1 MRQRSALVLC
11 VFLGACGG
19 DAGGP
24 RPVTIGARVT
34 DENDVEEAKLCIRL
48 PVLLGSRVKEQR
60 DVPAGFRI
68 EMSAARDWVEV
79 RFPGA
84 DAEVLRGNES
94 ALDGGYSAE
103 TPITDEA
110 GGLHTGYAFTGCAL
124 EPDETE

>member
-1 MRQRSALVLC
+1 VTRITLVFC
-11 VFLGACGG
+11 VCLAACGS

-34 DENDVEEAKLCIRL
+34 DESDVDEAKLCIRL
-48 PVLLGSRVKEQR
+48 PVLLGSRVKEVR
-60 DVPAGFRI
+60 EVPSGFQI

-84 DAEVLRGNES
+84 DADVLRGGEA
-94 ALDGGYSAE
+94 ALEGGYSAQ
-103 TPITDEA
+103 TSIVDDA
-110 GGLHTGYAFTGCAL
+110 GVTHTGYVFTGCAL